1 MGFDVESVR
10 QDFPILQRK
19 KPPVYLDNACMTLRP
34 RQVVDKVREYYEEYP
49 ACGGRSVHSLSQ
61 RVDDEAHKARASLK
75 RFVNAKREREVVFQ
89 RNTTAGVNLVA
100 RSFPF
105 QKGDVILVSDKEHN
119 SNLLPWQVAARK
131 RGLKLDVVES
141 AGDNSFSMDNFRQ
154 KLEEHDGKV
163 RMVAFGHTSNLDGA
177 TIPARDV
184 VKEAHGHGSKV
195 FLDAAQSAPH
205 KKLDVQKLKADFVAF
220 SGHKMLGPS
229 GTGVLYGPEEELM
242 TLDVNDVGGETVEDA
257 TYNDATWEGLPHRFE
272 AGLQHYAGIIGLGAA
287 SAYLKKVG
295 LSKVER
301 HEHELN
307 RAMTEGLRDLDGVDI
322 VGPEDPTERSGIV
335 SFTVEGMSSHDVAMM
350 LSSARDVMIRSGA
363 HCVHSWF
370 NKHGLE
376 GTARAS
382 AYLYN
387 TFSDIEVFLDEVRE
401 ALRLR
406 R

>member
-1 MGFDVESVR
+1 MGLDVERVR

-19 KPPVYLDNACMTLRP
+19 KPPVYLDNACVTLRP

-49 ACGGRSVHSLSQ
+49 ACGGRSVHRLSQ
-61 RVDDEAHKARASLK
+61 RVDDEVHKARVSLK
-75 RFVNAKREREVVFQ
+75 RFINAKREREVLF
-89 RNTTAGVNLVA
+89 RHNTTAGVNLVA

-131 RGLKLDVVES
+131 QGLKLDVVDS
-141 AGDNSFSMDNFRQ
+141 ADDNSFSMDNFRQ
-154 KLEEHDGKV
+154 KLEEHDGDV
-163 RMVAFGHTSNLDGA
+163 SMVALGHMSNLDGA

-184 VKEAHGHGSKV
+184 VKESHLHGAKV

-205 KKLDVQKLKADFVAF
+205 KELDVRQLKADFVAF

-229 GTGVLYGPEEELM
+229 GTGVLYGPEEELLS
-242 TLDVNDVGGETVEDA
+242 LDVNDVGGETVEDA
-257 TYNDATWEGLPHRFE
+257 TYQDATWEGLPHRFE
-272 AGLQHYAGIIGLGAA
+272 AGLQHYAGIIGLGEA
-287 SAYLKKVG
+287 SSYLKRVG
-295 LSKVER
+295 LGDVER
-301 HEHELN
+301 HERGLN
-307 RAMTEGLRDLDGVDI
+307 EAMTEGLDGMEGVDI
-322 VGPEDPTERSGIV
+322 IGPEDPGKRGGIA

-350 LSSARDVMIRSGA
+350 LSGARDVMIRSGT

-370 NKHGLE
+370 DKHGLQ

-387 TFSDIEVFLDEVRE
+387 SLSDVQVFLDEVKE